1 VSARAGAG
9 PTGEVGDRAA
19 REVLEWGEG
28 LPGFVPAHALHSAA
42 LAQAFTDGLGGDEGA
57 LALSA
62 LDLTCVLWVDDRF
75 DAAGEPNGE
84 AEPWEALGAALC
96 GEPAITPG
104 AAGLARL
111 SARFR
116 DAAPGPDDHG
126 WWTATLLDVLRASER
141 DRAVSRGGG
150 QLSWGEYLRNG
161 EHSIAVAHTVAAL
174 SLAHGLGLA
183 AESGEPRLRRALRWL
198 CLSMRLRNDLAS
210 VERERR
216 EGNRANGVFVMER
229 HLPPAEALAFVE
241 AERRGYE
248 RMLAGEL
255 AGFRPGHPFPRV
267 ARVMADAVERFYAE
281 PTSRYGSAP
290 AAEEATE
297 R

>member
-1 VSARAGAG
+1 MSAPTAGG
-9 PTGEVGDRAA
+9 PTT
-19 REVLEWGEG
+19 REVLEWGQG
-28 LPGFVPAHALHSAA
+28 LPGFVPAHALDAAA
-42 LAQAFTDGLGGDEGA
+42 LARAFTEGLGGDEGA

-62 LDLTCVLWVDDRF
+62 LDLACVLWVDDRF
-75 DAAGEPNGE
+75 DAAGEPDGE
-84 AEPWEALGAALC
+84 AEPWEALGAALR
-96 GEPAITPG
+96 GGSAGTPE

-111 SARFR
+111 AARFR
-116 DAAPGPDDHG
+116 AAAPGPDDHG
-126 WWTATLLDVLRASER
+126 WWTATLLDVLRASDR
-141 DRAVSRGGG
+141 DRAVSREGGT
-150 QLSWGEYLRNG
+150 LSWGEYLRGG

-183 AESGEPRLRRALRWL
+183 AEAGEPRLRHALRWL

-229 HLPPAEALAFVE
+229 HLPHGEALAFVE

-248 RMLAGEL
+248 RMLAEEL
-255 AGFRPGHPFPRV
+255 AGFPPGHPFPRV
-267 ARVMADAVERFYAE
+267 ARVIADEVERFYAA
-281 PTSRYGSAP
+281 PTSRYGGAP
-290 AAEEATE
+290 ETAGAVD

>member
-1 VSARAGAG
+1 MSAPKAGG
-9 PTGEVGDRAA
+9 QVDEAA
-19 REVLEWGEG
+19 REALEWGAG
-28 LPGFVPAHALHSAA
+28 LPGFVPAHALHAAA
-42 LAQAFTDGLGGDEGA
+42 LARAFTEGLGGDGGA

-62 LDLTCVLWVDDRF
+62 LDLACVLWVDDRF
-75 DAAGEPNGE
+75 DAAGEPDGE
-84 AEPWEALGAALC
+84 AEPWDALRAALC
-96 GEPAITPG
+96 GGSAATPG

-111 SARFR
+111 AARFR
-116 DAAPGPDDHG
+116 AAAPHPDDHA
-126 WWTATLLDVLRASER
+126 WWTATLLDVLRASDR
-141 DRAVSRGGG
+141 DRALSRGGG
-150 QLSWGEYLRNG
+150 TFSWGEYLRNG

-183 AESGEPRLRRALRWL
+183 AESGEPRPRRALRWL

-229 HLPPAEALAFVE
+229 HLPPGEALAFVE

-248 RMLAGEL
+248 RMLAEEL
-255 AGFRPGHPFPRV
+255 AGFAPGHPFPRV
-267 ARVMADAVERFYAE
+267 ARVIADEVERFYAA
-281 PTSRYGSAP
+281 PTSRYGGPAP
-290 AAEEATE
+290 AGATE

>member
-1 VSARAGAG
+1 VSA
-9 PTGEVGDRAA
+9 PTGGGPSDAA
-19 REVLEWGEG
+19 GEQAVREALEWGER
-28 LPGFVPAHALHSAA
+28 LPGFVPAHALHAAA
-42 LAQAFTDGLGGDEGA
+42 LARAFTDGLGGDERA
-57 LALSA
+57 LRLSV
-62 LDLTCVLWVDDRF
+62 LDLACVLWVDDRF
-75 DAAGEPNGE
+75 DAAGEMDGE
-84 AEPWEALGAALC
+84 AEPWEALVAALC
-96 GEPAITPG
+96 GGPAVTPG

-116 DAAPGPDDHG
+116 AAAPGPDDHR
-126 WWTATLLDVLRASER
+126 WWTATLADVLRASDR
-141 DRAVSRGGG
+141 DRAVSRAGGT
-150 QLSWGEYLRNG
+150 LSWGEYLRGG

-183 AESGEPRLRRALRWL
+183 AEAGEPRLRRALRWL

-229 HLPPAEALAFVE
+229 CMPPGEALAFVE

-248 RMLAGEL
+248 RMLAEEL
-255 AGFRPGHPFPRV
+255 AGFPPGHPFPVV
-267 ARVMADAVERFYAE
+267 ARVMAEAVDRFYAA
-281 PTSRYGSAP
+281 PTSRYGGAP
-290 AAEEATE
+290 ATAEATE